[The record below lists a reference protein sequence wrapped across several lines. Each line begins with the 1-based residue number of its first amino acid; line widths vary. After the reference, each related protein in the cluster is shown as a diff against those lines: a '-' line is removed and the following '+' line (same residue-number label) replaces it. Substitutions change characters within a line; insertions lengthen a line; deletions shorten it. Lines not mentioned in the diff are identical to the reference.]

1 MDKDVVYIQNGILL
15 SHKKNIILP
24 FAKTWMD
31 LVGIMFSAIRQS
43 KANTIYFHLHVESK
57 L

>member
-31 LVGIMFSAIRQS
+31 LEGIMLNEISQTERQVP
-43 KANTIYFHLHVESK
+43 YH
-57 L
+57 